1 MLRHGPARTLAVRLH
16 PSLGQSPQGG
26 PVEVPLG
33 AHETAATQ
41 WHPKIRRFFDYW
53 QAKHPPRASTDSG
66 GLPGRQNIDPLE
78 IPDLLPNIW
87 LLDVQ
92 HEPFRLRYRL
102 VGTGIVEARG
112 RDQTGQWLDEAH
124 PELASDPVYLERYRS
139 VVASGNPS
147 WRRGPPRFWF
157 HADFGLIENLILPL
171 AADGTHI
178 DMLMILTIMYW
189 REAGDRSRAPA
200 QPRAFRL
207 DRAPS
212 PTNGP
217 K

>member
-16 PSLGQSPQGG
+16 PRFGQAPQAG
-26 PVEVPLG
+26 PLEVAPG
-33 AHETAATQ
+33 QHEAAATQ

-53 QAKHPPRASTDSG
+53 QAKHSVPKHSGG
-66 GLPGRQNIDPLE
+66 GLPGRQNIDPLD
-78 IPDLLPNIW
+78 IPELLPNIW

-124 PELASDPVYLERYRS
+124 PELASDPAYLERYKA
-139 VVASGNPS
+139 VVESGKPS
-147 WRRGPPRFWF
+147 WRRGQPRFWF

-171 AADGTHI
+171 AADGAHI
-178 DMLMILTIMYW
+178 DMLMILTVMYW
-189 REAGDRSRAPA
+189 REAGERNRTSA
-200 QPRAFRL
+200 QPRAFRPH
-207 DRAPS
+207 AP
-212 PTNGP
+212 
-217 K
+217 